1 VVVVKEVVKVMEVLV
16 KGRLDIDSLTIL
28 AHDNKG
34 TEVRHVID

>member
-1 VVVVKEVVKVMEVLV
+1 VVVVKEVVKMEVLV

-34 TEVRHVID
+34 TEVRHVIN